1 MPESSDAVKEALLE
15 ENEEFQRL
23 AKKHQEL
30 QERLTVLSG
39 KIFLSDEEKLEEVT
53 LKKKKLALKDKMAS
67 LIRQHQGGKAA
78 GHGGAGHARPAPA

>member
-1 MPESSDAVKEALLE
+1 MLESSDAVKEVLLE

-30 QERLTVLSG
+30 EERITFLSG
-39 KIFLSDEEKLEEVT
+39 KIFLSDQEKLEEVT

-67 LIRQHQGGKAA
+67 LIRQHQGDKAA
-78 GHGGAGHARPAPA
+78 DHGGAGHARPAPA